1 MRFEEMTAKER
12 FAIPQERRDAVF
24 MADRSTL
31 GFETVETNLATTDV
45 AHAFTTP
52 PSPVIMTR
60 ENLGQAFAYSADD
73 WKGRWIRFFLLA
85 YFYEGQIWYRR
96 VDEGTFEVQV
106 RFN

>member
-1 MRFEEMTAKER
+1 MTAKER

-60 ENLGQAFAYSADD
+60 ENL
-73 WKGRWIRFFLLA
+73 
-85 YFYEGQIWYRR
+85 
-96 VDEGTFEVQV
+96 
-106 RFN
+106 